1 LKKML
6 QNTMNVYDKAVKKK
20 WEASLD
26 EKRKCQLN
34 D

>member
-1 LKKML
+1 ML
-6 QNTMNVYDKAVKKK
+6 QNTLNVYEKVIKEK

-26 EKRKCQLN
+26 EKRKCQFN